1 MLSLFEVRSIQAA
14 KSKSSSCPRKNA
26 SRELWLICQ
35 ALLVSKFGKR
45 ELVLDLSQHA
55 LRSRS
60 GDVSLVWWP
69 GKQQH
74 TVRGSG
80 YLEVIDTGIH
90 TDNGQQVAID
100 YNINFISN
108 RHDL

>member
-45 ELVLDLSQHA
+45 ELVFRRCVRTRQKEPSQACIAIVLSG
-55 LRSRS
+55 RFI
-60 GDVSLVWWP
+60 GLVAW
-69 GKQQH
+69 
-74 TVRGSG
+74 
-80 YLEVIDTGIH
+80 
-90 TDNGQQVAID
+90 
-100 YNINFISN
+100 
-108 RHDL
+108 

>member
-1 MLSLFEVRSIQAA
+1 MAHLPSVAGVKVWKARTGFRLIKYVLHQWECGCVRTR
-14 KSKSSSCPRKNA
+14 RK
-26 SRELWLICQ
+26 
-35 ALLVSKFGKR
+35 
-45 ELVLDLSQHA
+45 DPSQHA
-55 LRSRS
+55 LQSHS
-60 GDVSLVWWP
+60 VDVSLVWWP

-80 YLEVIDTGIH
+80 FLEVIDTGIH